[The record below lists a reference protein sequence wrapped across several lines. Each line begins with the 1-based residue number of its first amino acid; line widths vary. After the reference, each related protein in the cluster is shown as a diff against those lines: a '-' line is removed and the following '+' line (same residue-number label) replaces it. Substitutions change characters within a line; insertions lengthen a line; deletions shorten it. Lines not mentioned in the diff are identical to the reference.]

1 MIKSIGKNV
10 IINSVKSN
18 EYEKNGIIVKSSS
31 LSNIIGNVVSIGS
44 EVLEIGV
51 GDKIIYNESNAK
63 KIFYENNEYFV
74 INEKE
79 VLAII

>member
-10 IINSVKSN
+10 IINSVKNN
-18 EYEKNGIIVKSSS
+18 EYEKNGIIVKSTS

-44 EVLEIGV
+44 EVSEIGV
-51 GDKIIYNESNAK
+51 GDKIIYNENNAK

-74 INEKE
+74 INEQE